1 MKEKFELARE
11 EVQKLKSKPNN
22 TELLKLYGLYKQA
35 TEGDV
40 KGDRPGTFD
49 IKGQFKYDLNFLEEA
64 IKKNDGIFLQELFTK
79 TRGIRKEIVIKSSKS
94 N

>member
-49 IKGQFKYDLNFLEEA
+49 IKGQFKYDFWKRYLGKGEEESMGEYIALVDTLKEKYGMEEA
-64 IKKNDGIFLQELFTK
+64 
-79 TRGIRKEIVIKSSKS
+79 
-94 N
+94 